1 MMAAVLA
8 VINPNI
14 EPAYWWLSALT
25 LPLWALAIWWN
36 ADATL
41 NGVVEGVRM
50 RAATTVLAIIY
61 LVANSVLLFST
72 VKPGAWSDVMRGV
85 QVLTIPIVWVLPAR
99 MSVRMAEKIRNAD
112 RRVVEKYDGELP

>member
-1 MMAAVLA
+1 MLS

-14 EPAYWWLSALT
+14 EPVYWWLSALT

-41 NGVVEGVRM
+41 NGVAEGVRM
-50 RAATTVLAIIY
+50 RAATTVLSIIY
-61 LVANSVLLFST
+61 LVANCVLLFST

-85 QVLTIPIVWVLPAR
+85 QLLTIPIVWVLPAR
-99 MSVRMAEKIRNAD
+99 MSVRMADKIRDAD
-112 RRVVEKYDGELP
+112 RRVVEKCDGELP

>member
-1 MMAAVLA
+1 MMVVLA

-14 EPAYWWLSALT
+14 EPVYWWLSALT

-50 RAATTVLAIIY
+50 RAATTVLSIIY
-61 LVANSVLLFST
+61 LVANCVLLFST
-72 VKPGAWSDVMRGV
+72 VKPGAWSDVMRGF
-85 QVLTIPIVWVLPAR
+85 QLLTIPIVWVLPAR
-99 MSVRMAEKIRNAD
+99 MSVRMAEKIRGAD